1 VTRAFHGERGS
12 FALMLA
18 IATSLTTAK
27 GTVEIVYPPYLA
39 GYGYSLS
46 LIGFLTS
53 VIAFLQLF
61 SRVPA
66 GVAYRAHRAQRQYA
80 IALVLFAATIGGFA
94 FAQGHGV
101 AIAAL
106 SALHGLAFGALGTL
120 GLALAIDLS
129 GGRRAGPAM
138 AWYTAAISTGYALG
152 SLIGGS
158 LAETIGMAQTLAII
172 AVLPLLAAG
181 AVFALPSLAG
191 APQVFDRGTGVRG
204 LLAAGA
210 RLDSRVWLA
219 VVIVLY
225 LNVQRDALD
234 TFFPIFGP
242 TVGISFAVVGVLR
255 AIKSGAGV
263 FMRLTIAV
271 LLHAVDYRRVTLI
284 AVVALAAGTF
294 VVPMTSSVVALGAI
308 FIVLGLCGGVLR
320 ATSAANI
327 AELRSEGRDV
337 GLASG
342 VYNMGLDIGGIIGP
356 ALGGAIASVVGIGS
370 MFQIVAIGS
379 FAAWLVVAL
388 SSATTREAAGLAK
401 RHTIGPA
408 ATTGGEHRG

>member
-27 GTVEIVYPPYLA
+27 GTVEIVYPPYLD

-53 VIAFLQLF
+53 LIAFLQLF

-66 GVAYRAHRAQRQYA
+66 GVAYRAHRAQWQYA
-80 IALVLFAATIGGFA
+80 IALVLFAATTAGFA
-94 FAQGHGV
+94 FAQGQGV
-101 AIAAL
+101 VIAAL
-106 SALHGLAFGALGTL
+106 SGLHGLAFGTLGTL

-129 GGRRAGPAM
+129 GGRSAGPAM

-158 LAETIGMAQTLAII
+158 LAVAIGIPQTLAVI
-172 AVLPLLAAG
+172 ALLPLMSAA
-181 AVFALPSLAG
+181 AVFLLPRLEG
-191 APQVFDRGTGVRG
+191 APQAFDRGTGLRG

-219 VVIVLY
+219 LVIVLY

-234 TFFPIFGP
+234 TFFPIFAP
-242 TVGISFAVVGVLR
+242 AAGISLAIVGVLR
-255 AIKSGAGV
+255 AIKSGAGI
-263 FMRLTIAV
+263 FMRVTIAV
-271 LLHAVDYRRVTLI
+271 LLQAVDYRRATSI
-284 AVVALAAGTF
+284 AVVALAVGTF
-294 VVPMTSSVVALGAI
+294 VVPLTSSVVALGVI
-308 FIVLGLCGGVLR
+308 FAALGLCGGVLR

-327 AELRSEGRDV
+327 AELRREGRDV

-356 ALGGAIASVVGIGS
+356 TIGGAIASIVGIGS
-370 MFQIVAIGS
+370 MFQIVAVVS
-379 FAAWLVVAL
+379 FVAWLAVAL
-388 SSATTREAAGLAK
+388 SSETTREAAGLAK

-408 ATTGGEHRG
+408 ATTGGDHDG

>member
-18 IATSLTTAK
+18 IATSLTATK

-39 GYGYSLS
+39 AYGYSLS

-53 VIAFLQLF
+53 LIAVLQLF
-61 SRVPA
+61 SRVPS
-66 GVAYRAHRAQRQYA
+66 GVAYRAHRAKQQYA
-80 IALVLFAATIGGFA
+80 AALVLFALTTLGFG
-94 FAQGHGV
+94 FAQGQGIV
-101 AIAAL
+101 IAAL
-106 SALHGLAFGALGTL
+106 SALHGFWFGAIGTL

-158 LAETIGMAQTLAII
+158 LAEAVGMAQTLAVIS
-172 AVLPLLAAG
+172 ALPLLAAG
-181 AVFALPSLAG
+181 AVFALPPLEG
-191 APQVFDRGTGVRG
+191 APEAFERGTGLRG

-219 VVIVLY
+219 LVIVLY
-225 LNVQRDALD
+225 LNVVGDALD
-234 TFFPIFGP
+234 TFFPIFAP
-242 TVGISFAVVGVLR
+242 TVGISLAIVGILR

-271 LLHAVDYRRVTLI
+271 LLHVVDYRRMTLLAVI
-284 AVVALAAGTF
+284 AWAAGTF
-294 VVPMTSSVVALGAI
+294 AVATTSSVIALGAI
-308 FIVLGLCGGVLR
+308 FIVLGLCRGVLR

-327 AELRSEGRDV
+327 AELRAEGRDV

-342 VYNMGLDIGGIIGP
+342 VYNMGLDLGGIIGP
-356 ALGGAIASVVGIGS
+356 TLGGAVASVFGIGP
-370 MFQIVAIGS
+370 MFQIVAIGT
-379 FAAWLVVAL
+379 FVAWLVVAL
-388 SSATTREAAGLAK
+388 SSATTREAAGFGK
-401 RHTIGPA
+401 RHTIGP
-408 ATTGGEHRG
+408 TPIVGGDHHG